1 MAARCLRI
9 RFDKLYSACHKQLST
24 SGTLGY
30 RLSAV
35 VAQDSSDSAPKSC
48 SIQIPKQGGV
58 QNVEPSQDPLDSAPK
73 FCSVN
78 IPGSTGQ
85 IYSSSS
91 SREAMGVKVSISED
105 GSYQTSTPSLSAT
118 TQNNVPDPFTVGSG
132 QHEGMIPTS
141 SRMGDGQRWVSESRI
156 SMQDRTVISWSKK

>member
-1 MAARCLRI
+1 LRI
-9 RFDKLYSACHKQLST
+9 GIDRLHRASHKQLST
-24 SGTLGY
+24 SGALGY

-35 VAQDSSDSAPKSC
+35 VAQKSSENAPKSC
-48 SIQIPKQGGV
+48 SIQIPKQGEV
-58 QNVEPSQDPLDSAPK
+58 PNVEPSHDSSDSAPL

-85 IYSSSS
+85 IYSSSAS
-91 SREAMGVKVSISED
+91 KDAMGVKVSISED
-105 GSYQTSTPSLSAT
+105 GSYETSTPSLSAT

-141 SRMGDGQRWVSESRI
+141 SRMGDGQRWVSDSRI
-156 SMQDRTVISWSKK
+156 SMQDRTVISWSRK